1 MHSIVCC
8 MDSLALPKQP
18 FARPICVGYNA
29 DKLHIVHFTLT
40 LPDMI
45 QRLIAGAALFAA
57 LLPAMALASGCPDH
71 YADGRAPEIRNPKL
85 AVATREL
92 CYGVFGVMHSGVTR
106 TPLWSAENLRAAQ
119 LAAAE
124 GLKRDNA
131 FHAEPRLPRSQRA
144 ELDDYARSGY
154 DRGHMAPN
162 GDMPDRRSQRE
173 SFSLANMVPQDGEHN
188 RHIWAPIEG
197 AVRKMAKK
205 EGQLYVITG
214 PAFLGTNLRKVGNV
228 LVPTHLYKVVYSP
241 HQKAAAAWF
250 TENRSQAPIQVIPV
264 AELERIVGISFLP
277 SLSQQQKE
285 RMLRLPAIR
294 QKKQRRYS

>member
-1 MHSIVCC
+1 
-8 MDSLALPKQP
+8 
-18 FARPICVGYNA
+18 
-29 DKLHIVHFTLT
+29 
-40 LPDMI
+40 MI
-45 QRLIAGAALFAA
+45 QGFIAGAALLAA
-57 LLPAMALASGCPDH
+57 LMAPALAATSSCPDH

-85 AVATREL
+85 AAATREL

-106 TPLWSAENLRAAQ
+106 TPLWSAENLRAGQ
-119 LAAAE
+119 LASAE

-131 FHAEPRLPRSQRA
+131 FHAEGRLPRTQRA
-144 ELDDYARSGY
+144 ELDDYARSGF

-173 SFSLANMVPQDGEHN
+173 SFTLANMVPQDGDHN

-241 HQKAAAAWF
+241 RQNAAAAWF
-250 TENRSQAPIQVIPV
+250 TENRAHADIQVIPV
-264 AELERIVGISFLP
+264 AELERIVGIEFLP
-277 SLSQQQKE
+277 SLTQQQKE
-285 RMLRLPAIR
+285 RMLRLPSVR
-294 QKKQRRYS
+294 VKKPRRFTFS

>member
-1 MHSIVCC
+1 M
-8 MDSLALPKQP
+8 
-18 FARPICVGYNA
+18 F
-29 DKLHIVHFTLT
+29 
-40 LPDMI
+40 
-45 QRLIAGAALFAA
+45 QRFLAGAGLVAA
-57 LLPAMALASGCPDH
+57 LLAPGLAPAAAAALSSGCPDH
-71 YADGRAPEIRNPKL
+71 YVGGRAPEIRNPKL
-85 AVATREL
+85 AIATREL

-106 TPLWSAENLRAAQ
+106 TPLWSAENLRADR
-119 LAAAE
+119 LEAAE

-162 GDMPDRRSQRE
+162 GNMPDRRAQRE

-188 RHIWAPIEG
+188 RRIWAPIEG

-241 HQKAAAAWF
+241 RQKAAAAWF
-250 TENRSQAPIQVIPV
+250 TENRARAPIQVIPV
-264 AELERIVGISFLP
+264 AELERIVGITFLP
-277 SLSQQQKE
+277 TLTQQQKE

-294 QKKQRRYS
+294 QKKQRNHS